1 MTIYDEKK
9 AKKITTSINNAIE
22 LFAPNTDD
30 SLKKTLDHYIRV
42 RHAEIQCAV
51 LSPLVKDVMDIM
63 DIYDAK
69 PSKIVVLTT
78 NFTIKEFPLPMN
90 LH

>member
-22 LFAPNTDD
+22 LFAPNADD
-30 SLKKTLDHYIRV
+30 SLKKALDHYIRV

-63 DIYDAK
+63 DKCKSDRN
-69 PSKIVVLTT
+69 KIEKLLMQ
-78 NFTIKEFPLPMN
+78 K
-90 LH
+90 